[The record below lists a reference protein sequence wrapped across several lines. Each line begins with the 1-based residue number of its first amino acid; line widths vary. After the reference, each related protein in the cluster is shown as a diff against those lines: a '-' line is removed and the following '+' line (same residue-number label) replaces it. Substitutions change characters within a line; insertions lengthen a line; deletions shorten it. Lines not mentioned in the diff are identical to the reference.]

1 MLDLERKGASAEGGE
16 GFYTSD
22 NRGLSIRPGGRGSSS
37 SYSSCSSA
45 NYSRVTMVQKRVRR
59 SFEVFEFLMFFV
71 ALDLFVQNFQWIN
84 GCNIFRESQFFTFIL
99 SPCSQPP
106 FATITISFLFF
117 YPFPF
122 FHMIFPP
129 PPPNQPTCVYIGGPF
144 SSFLSSCS
152 RLHVQRAPI
161 LGTHPPIGLEKKVV
175 EDRANP
181 PPPGSKIALC
191 TLEKTRPVIVF
202 SLEEVQGK

>member
-129 PPPNQPTCVYIGGPF
+129 PPPNQPTCVCIGGRSLLLF
-144 SSFLSSCS
+144 SSAASCMCS
-152 RLHVQRAPI
+152 EPPSWEH
-161 LGTHPPIGLEKKVV
+161 THP
-175 EDRANP
+175 
-181 PPPGSKIALC
+181 
-191 TLEKTRPVIVF
+191 
-202 SLEEVQGK
+202 